1 MIQSFAPGEVTPEQA
16 MQIGEEL
23 CDRYLKGDYQY
34 VIAVHHDKSH
44 LHCHII
50 FNNTNLYNGLSF
62 TTEHNQGRKSERAW
76 AELREISDEIC
87 AEHGISVIS
96 EPEKGHGVS
105 HFERNMQKEGKS
117 WKDKLRVRIAEVML
131 YSRDFKDFLEKCSEC
146 SIEYVYKPSNK
157 VKLKFR
163 LSGDGQ
169 QKFTRADTLGADFT
183 PERIAEQIA
192 EIQEKLSAANVTPDM
207 LIEAPKPVVPKTEP
221 KPTQTVTAPTKPKQS
236 AEPETITETS
246 ETAKRK
252 AAAEQVEKF
261 FAARRARR
269 QAQLDMLNATAIN
282 PKPEPSARTPQPTPT
297 ESKAP
302 EKKEDPWKAIRG
314 MGRANEIIA
323 DLEAGGVMSFSELSG
338 FFFNTPHSDDHTTVS
353 ADFDIVKSKDWTV
366 SVSANLTTTK
376 NKIVK
381 LPEQNKKKTVYPID
395 PSGKLGQ
402 REDLPV
408 GITSGSYLISEG
420 KSRYDYY
427 TYHWAG
433 VDEMDGQSLYEAN
446 LNDYYIVLPDGSQL
460 GGKQKLND
468 EGELMWDANGNPV
481 QGATELAPENYRLI
495 NGKYYVLKTTY
506 AQKKWAG
513 SALPTTYGSFS
524 ANIRWKNINIS
535 AMFTYSLGGK
545 IYDSPYSS
553 LMTPGQSAGN
563 YHVDLYNNAWRINDR
578 SNAMITT
585 YKNAYDDAYNAAI
598 AAGQTTSEA
607 NYAGYY
613 AANKAVD
620 GNGRINPNTNPEI
633 NNLTSTDNNA
643 GSDRW
648 LVSRN
653 YLCFKN
659 LNISYT
665 LPKRWTAKVNL
676 STVRFLFSA
685 ENIHLWSARK
695 GMNPMMGIGGGQSNY
710 LVPARVF
717 TFGINAYK
725 PSEHVC

>member
-76 AELREISDEIC
+76 A
-87 AEHGISVIS
+87 
-96 EPEKGHGVS
+96 
-105 HFERNMQKEGKS
+105 
-117 WKDKLRVRIAEVML
+117 
-131 YSRDFKDFLEKCSEC
+131 DFLEKCSEC

-207 LIEAPKPVVPKTEP
+207 LIEPPKPVVVPKPEP
-221 KPTQTVTAPTKPKQS
+221 KPTQTVTTPTKPKQS

-338 FFFNTPHSDDHTTVS
+338 FFFNTPHSDDHTTER
-353 ADFDIVKSKDWTV
+353 AD
-366 SVSANLTTTK
+366 L
-376 NKIVK
+376 
-381 LPEQNKKKTVYPID
+381 KKKFTAIDTLIAKMKHRDELEPVY
-395 PSGKLGQ
+395 KEYQ
-402 REDLPV
+402 
-408 GITSGSYLISEG
+408 G
-420 KSRYDYY
+420 KSG
-427 TYHWAG
+427 WS
-433 VDEMDGQSLYEAN
+433 QS
-446 LNDYYIVLPDGSQL
+446 
-460 GGKQKLND
+460 
-468 EGELMWDANGNPV
+468 
-481 QGATELAPENYRLI
+481 RF
-495 NGKYYVLKTTY
+495 
-506 AQKKWAG
+506 KK
-513 SALPTTYGSFS
+513 
-524 ANIRWKNINIS
+524 
-535 AMFTYSLGGK
+535 
-545 IYDSPYSS
+545 
-553 LMTPGQSAGN
+553 
-563 YHVDLYNNAWRINDR
+563 
-578 SNAMITT
+578 
-585 YKNAYDDAYNAAI
+585 KNAATIEDYE
-598 AAGQTTSEA
+598 QTVKYIKEHIKK
-607 NYAGYY
+607 Y
-613 AANKAVD
+613 AVD
-620 GNGRINPNTNPEI
+620 GKPPTMLDLLEKSNKLKSKWNRLNVEHTAF
-633 NNLTSTDNNA
+633 LT
-643 GSDRW
+643 
-648 LVSRN
+648 
-653 YLCFKN
+653 
-659 LNISYT
+659 
-665 LPKRWTAKVNL
+665 KRETAKKY
-676 STVRFLFSA
+676 TRQVR
-685 ENIHLWSARK
+685 
-695 GMNPMMGIGGGQSNY
+695 QY
-710 LVPARVF
+710 
-717 TFGINAYK
+717 INEQQMKREREKSRQRTQAK
-725 PSEHVC
+725 HRNKNTLE

>member
-1 MIQSFAPGEVTPEQA
+1 MKTEKKKRGRPPKHKAMEFEGMTYEGAINHALDKEVRADLDKCLADKDESQLTDDERKYLKRKKEKKSYTLNVRFTESEMQDILSKCEQYGYKNKTEYIRDCVRARVDLTPDRSEIAECNRLMKRIGANINQILVRLYSTGHIYAEDITEIKKGVNEIWHTLLSIRSGQQSAQRSLTSQEMIRPSTVYMSTLMLAEPIAQEQARTSVRNTGTGRTQILAYHMIQSFAPGEVTPEQA

-338 FFFNTPHSDDHTTVS
+338 FFFNTPHSDDHTTER
-353 ADFDIVKSKDWTV
+353 AD
-366 SVSANLTTTK
+366 L
-376 NKIVK
+376 
-381 LPEQNKKKTVYPID
+381 KKKFTAIDTLIAKMKHRDELEPVY
-395 PSGKLGQ
+395 KEYQ
-402 REDLPV
+402 
-408 GITSGSYLISEG
+408 G
-420 KSRYDYY
+420 KSG
-427 TYHWAG
+427 WS
-433 VDEMDGQSLYEAN
+433 QS
-446 LNDYYIVLPDGSQL
+446 
-460 GGKQKLND
+460 
-468 EGELMWDANGNPV
+468 
-481 QGATELAPENYRLI
+481 RF
-495 NGKYYVLKTTY
+495 
-506 AQKKWAG
+506 KK
-513 SALPTTYGSFS
+513 
-524 ANIRWKNINIS
+524 
-535 AMFTYSLGGK
+535 
-545 IYDSPYSS
+545 
-553 LMTPGQSAGN
+553 
-563 YHVDLYNNAWRINDR
+563 
-578 SNAMITT
+578 
-585 YKNAYDDAYNAAI
+585 KNAATIEDYE
-598 AAGQTTSEA
+598 QTVKYIKEHIKK
-607 NYAGYY
+607 Y
-613 AANKAVD
+613 AVD
-620 GNGRINPNTNPEI
+620 GKPPTMLDLLEKSNKLKSKWNRLNVEHTAF
-633 NNLTSTDNNA
+633 LT
-643 GSDRW
+643 
-648 LVSRN
+648 
-653 YLCFKN
+653 
-659 LNISYT
+659 
-665 LPKRWTAKVNL
+665 KRETAKKY
-676 STVRFLFSA
+676 TRQVR
-685 ENIHLWSARK
+685 
-695 GMNPMMGIGGGQSNY
+695 QY
-710 LVPARVF
+710 
-717 TFGINAYK
+717 INEQQMKREREKSRQRTQAK
-725 PSEHVC
+725 HRNKNTLE